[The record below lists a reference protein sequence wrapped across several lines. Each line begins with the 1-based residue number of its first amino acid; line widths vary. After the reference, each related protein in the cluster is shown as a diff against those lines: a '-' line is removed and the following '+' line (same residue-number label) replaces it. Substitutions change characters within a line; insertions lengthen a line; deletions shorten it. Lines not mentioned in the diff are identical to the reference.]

1 MANQNKGGWFSSAG
15 QSLKNWFVTT
25 TNDLTPA
32 TIPKKSVFLEDGRL
46 LPEEFTAAGDRL
58 ILASK
63 MWTWAPAAKGGYKEP
78 VLDGD
83 KQYLKAKTVSL
94 SRFKEEPVGDLDVI
108 ELDGGFK
115 AIINDIEVP
124 AQKMEVEEP
133 KPVETKPETV
143 VPIKTQNWFDEG
155 DDEGPANTT
164 EEHATA
170 ALNDENR
177 RTYEIHITYDRHYLT
192 PRLWLSGVDSQGTP
206 LTKEQIM
213 EEVVSTYR
221 EKTVTYDKQPQT
233 GEHMINIHPCR
244 HANVLKT
251 FAAQAQDN
259 GNEVRPDQSLFLFL
273 KFITS
278 VLPTVEIDFTVEM
291 QL

>member
-1 MANQNKGGWFSSAG
+1 MTTEKKGGWFSSAG
-15 QSLKNWFVTT
+15 QSIKNWLVTT
-25 TNDLTPA
+25 TNDLNPA

-63 MWTWAPAAKGGYKEP
+63 MWSWAAASKEGYKEP
-78 VLDGD
+78 VLDAD
-83 KQYLKAKTVSL
+83 KQYLRAKTVSR
-94 SRFKEEPVGDLDVI
+94 SRFKEEPVDDLEVV
-108 ELDGGFK
+108 ELEDGFK
-115 AIINDIEVP
+115 ALLGDKQV
-124 AQKMEVEEP
+124 QTQLMEPEEP
-133 KPVETKPETV
+133 KPAETQPETSAPV
-143 VPIKTQNWFDEG
+143 KAQNWFEE
-155 DDEGPANTT
+155 DDEPQAGEA
-164 EEHATA
+164 EENAKTA
-170 ALNDENR
+170 AIDENL
-177 RTYEIHITYDRHYLT
+177 RTYEVNITYDRHYLT
-192 PRLWLSGVDSQGTP
+192 PRLWLSGVDYKGVP
-206 LTKEQIM
+206 LSKEQIM

-291 QL
+291 HL

>member
-1 MANQNKGGWFSSAG
+1 MTTEKKGGWFSSAG
-15 QSLKNWFVTT
+15 QSIKNWVVNT
-25 TNDLTPA
+25 TNDLNPA

-63 MWTWAPAAKGGYKEP
+63 MWSWAAASKEGYKEP
-78 VLDGD
+78 VLDAD
-83 KQYLKAKTVSL
+83 KQYLKAKTVSR
-94 SRFKEEPVGDLDVI
+94 SRFKEEPVDDLEVI
-108 ELDGGFK
+108 ELEDGFK
-115 AIINDIEVP
+115 ALLGDKEV
-124 AQKMEVEEP
+124 QTQLMEPEEP
-133 KPVETKPETV
+133 KPDETQPETSAPV
-143 VPIKTQNWFDEG
+143 KVQNWFEE
-155 DDEGPANTT
+155 DDEPQAAEA
-164 EEHATA
+164 EENAKTA
-170 ALNDENR
+170 AIDENL
-177 RTYEIHITYDRHYLT
+177 RTYEVNITYDRHYLT
-192 PRLWLSGVDSQGTP
+192 PRLWLSGVDYKGVP

-291 QL
+291 HL